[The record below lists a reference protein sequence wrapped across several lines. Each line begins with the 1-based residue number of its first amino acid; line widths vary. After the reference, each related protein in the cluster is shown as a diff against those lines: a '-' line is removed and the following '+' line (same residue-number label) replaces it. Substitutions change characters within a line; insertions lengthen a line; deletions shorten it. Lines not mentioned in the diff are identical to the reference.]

1 MGCKWGRAKG
11 GSSLPGP
18 VERRDWE
25 SGQPDVI
32 RHLWE
37 ILRTE
42 EPGGL
47 QSIEPQRV
55 RHDRSD
61 LAPSVNQVSA
71 TALNILC
78 RELCN
83 LLLWEI
89 LSLRNKKHE
98 KTSMYALHTIFY
110 CSFSNGI

>member
-1 MGCKWGRAKG
+1 MQESQETQVQSLGQEDPLEESIATQ
-11 GSSLPGP
+11 SSFFA
-18 VERRDWE
+18 
-25 SGQPDVI
+25 
-32 RHLWE
+32 WE